1 MNKQI
6 KHTWFFAHPTDVI
19 WEYLTRSDLIG
30 QWLMVNDFKPIVG
43 HQFTFRSEACHPMAF
58 DGNVY
63 CEVLQVL
70 PKQKLSYSWK
80 HGPRKG
86 EITLDSVVVWSL
98 QPKNGGTEL
107 ILEHTGF
114 TEPNNLLDYQTMEP
128 GWKGHVN
135 RIQGLISTKY
145 ENAATIY

>member
-63 CEVLQVL
+63 
-70 PKQKLSYSWK
+70 W
-80 HGPRKG
+80 